1 MRCWRCRFALF
12 GGRVIDIMTTAPEV
26 REVARIYLPYMV
38 LAPIVGVAAWMLDG
52 IFIGATRTKDMRN
65 MMIVSAAIYFATVLP
80 LMALFQ
86 NHGLWIGLLLNF
98 VVRGATLAWKYP
110 ALEAEAD
117 RPRSG
122 PVAAP

>member
-1 MRCWRCRFALF
+1 M
-12 GGRVIDIMTTAPEV
+12 

-38 LAPIVGVAAWMLDG
+38 AAPVAGVAAWMLDG

-65 MMIVSAAIYFATVLP
+65 MMLVSAVIYFATVIP
-80 LMALFQ
+80 LMALFG

-98 VVRGATLAWKYP
+98 IVRGATLGWKYP

-117 RPRSG
+117 KRGSG
-122 PVAAP
+122 PVAAA